1 MPARS
6 SAGCPSARE
15 KGIVV
20 KRAVTVLAA
29 LALVACGAE
38 KEVAP
43 AAAPPQLRTG
53 VVEMR
58 DVELAYSAEATV
70 EAVRQS
76 TVSAQIAGRIVEL
89 RFDVGD
95 VVKKG
100 DVIARIDERAATQ
113 ALAAS
118 QAQVAEA

>member
-1 MPARS
+1 
-6 SAGCPSARE
+6 
-15 KGIVV
+15 V
-20 KRAVTVLAA
+20 KRHVALLTALA

-76 TVSAQIAGRIVEL
+76 TVSSQIAGRIVEL

-100 DVIARIDERAATQ
+100 DVTPDRRAPRPGAAARGAGG
-113 ALAAS
+113 
-118 QAQVAEA
+118 